1 MADHAL
7 RLGDGVWR
15 IPTAPFSGTNSFAFV
30 DGDGQVTL
38 VDCGMS
44 FAPPR
49 IVAGL
54 AAVGKHPRDV
64 TRIILTHA
72 HVDHAGGGAKVVAGT
87 GAPAA
92 IHADDAAYAPRV
104 APGGARPPPSPRPR
118 RGAESSPD
126 SGRSGS
132 SRWRW
137 RRNCT
142 TATTCP
148 AP

>member
-30 DGDGQVTL
+30 DGDGRVTL

-54 AAVGKHPRDV
+54 AAMGRDPKDV
-64 TRIILTHA
+64 TRIVLTHT
-72 HVDHAGGGAKVVAGT
+72 HVDQ
-87 GAPAA
+87 
-92 IHADDAAYAPRV
+92 
-104 APGGARPPPSPRPR
+104 PGGAVRPR
-118 RGAESSPD
+118 RAPGARPARRRRIGAPRRAASL
-126 SGRSGS
+126 RSQPHRRPAHGAH
-132 SRWRW
+132 RW
-137 RRNCT
+137 
-142 TATTCP
+142 AEELS
-148 AP
+148 A